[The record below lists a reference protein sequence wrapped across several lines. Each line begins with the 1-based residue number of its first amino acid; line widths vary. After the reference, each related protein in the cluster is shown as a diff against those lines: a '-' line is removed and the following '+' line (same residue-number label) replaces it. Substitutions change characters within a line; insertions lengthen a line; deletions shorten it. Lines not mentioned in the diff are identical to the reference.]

1 LGKNFRFKAHVMACV
16 QLRGR
21 RLRRSLSQSA
31 RREETQV
38 LNRVRITSIAAAM
51 LLASPAFAGW
61 PMDRGAQAEPI
72 GDQRIIREIVVDGR
86 LMEPSSG
93 DAPANELRPI
103 WVDQHNVF
111 DRPYQQSW

>member
-1 LGKNFRFKAHVMACV
+1 
-16 QLRGR
+16 
-21 RLRRSLSQSA
+21 
-31 RREETQV
+31 
-38 LNRVRITSIAAAM
+38 
-51 LLASPAFAGW
+51 
-61 PMDRGAQAEPI
+61 
-72 GDQRIIREIVVDGR
+72 VVDGR